1 MTNTQMTDDPR
12 GSSQQSAI
20 RNPQS
25 VLAVHPGALGDVILF
40 GRLLS
45 MLPGPITLV
54 TGREKGELL
63 AGVGVVRKVLDFDAL
78 PMHEAFTDTPLSQCR
93 LPKLVGRHRRLIS
106 CFAGGDRKA
115 QLRLAAMCGSSDAV
129 FLPVRPTE
137 GFQGHLLDLWT
148 DMLRVPS
155 SARGSQGG
163 TACGLAGRGPWAI
176 SSSWREKARALLRDV
191 RVDPGRP
198 YFVLHPGSG
207 SPKKCWPVERFVEL
221 AELLVRGAGTGPR
234 RKSGVG
240 SVPDHAVSTTPD
252 SHRGLAGPEVQPRGG
267 RESQV
272 VFVLGPVE
280 CERWTQERVA
290 GIQRELPVILCP
302 PLTTLA
308 GLLEGA
314 SGYVGNDSG
323 VSHLAAAVG
332 APTVAIFG
340 PTRPEHFAP
349 VGPKVGVVRARSLR
363 RISAQQVVQVLQE
376 VVGP

>member
-1 MTNTQMTDDPR
+1 MANPQMTDDPR

-93 LPKLVGRHRRLIS
+93 LPKLLGRHRRLIS
-106 CFAGGDRKA
+106 CFAGTDRKA
-115 QLRLAAMCGSSDAV
+115 ELRLAAMCGSSDAV

-191 RVDPGRP
+191 RVDPGRS

-221 AELLVRGAGTGPR
+221 AELLVRG
-234 RKSGVG
+234 
-240 SVPDHAVSTTPD
+240 
-252 SHRGLAGPEVQPRGG
+252 
-267 RESQV
+267 ESQV

-280 CERWTQERVA
+280 CEQWDTQQTASLQQEY
-290 GIQRELPVILCP
+290 PVILCP